1 MSEGSNVVQLRAG
14 QQAFSIKWD
23 ADIKRTAGGDYMI
36 KGLIP
41 SRGFGAIYGASGTFK
56 SFVALDMAYHIALGK
71 RWAGRRVSQG
81 VALYIAAEGMGGMTK
96 RVEGFRMAHG
106 NWPDRV
112 PFALMPASPN
122 LGSPKGDLGLLI
134 SSIESMDNAPRLIV
148 LDTLSQMLHGAEENG
163 AGMTAFIQNAQA
175 LASRF
180 DCFVLAVHHTGHG
193 PQDRMRGHSSLRGA
207 VDAAIR
213 VERLPDGYSS
223 AVTFEKNKDGKS
235 DITVTATLR
244 TVIVGKDND
253 GDDVD
258 TLVVASIDDG
268 IAPRSERRAKQ
279 KQAKLPASAKT
290 ALAALNT
297 AIKAEGET
305 AEAGEDVP
313 TGTKVVSMD
322 KWRERAVK
330 AGICD
335 SDDDASITKAFKRA
349 YDRLIENGKIKVWNK
364 LAWVA

>member
-1 MSEGSNVVQLRAG
+1 
-14 QQAFSIKWD
+14 
-23 ADIKRTAGGDYMI
+23 MI

-56 SFVALDMAYHIALGK
+56 SFVALDMAYHLALGK

-96 RVEGFRMAHG
+96 RVEGFRLAHG
-106 NWPDRV
+106 NWPDSV

-122 LGSPKGDLGLLI
+122 LGSPKGDLKLLI
-134 SSIESMDNAPRLIV
+134 QSVDSMGRPPSLIV

-175 LASRF
+175 LSTRF
-180 DCFVLAVHHTGHG
+180 DCFVLAVHHTGYG

-213 VERLPDGYSS
+213 VDRLPDGYSS

-235 DITVTATLR
+235 DIRVTATLR
-244 TVIVGKDND
+244 TIVVGKDDD

-258 TLVVASIDDG
+258 TLVVESIDEG
-268 IAPRSERRAKQ
+268 VAQRAERKA
-279 KQAKLPASAKT
+279 KQAKLPAAAAT
-290 ALAALNT
+290 ALASLKAC
-297 AIKAEGET
+297 IKSDGTTT
-305 AEAGEDVP
+305 AEPCEQIPDSA
-313 TGTKVVSMD
+313 KVVSMD
-322 KWRERAVK
+322 KWREHAIK
-330 AGICD
+330 SGICN
-335 SDDDASITKAFKRA
+335 SDNSVSIDKAFKRA
-349 YDRLIENGKIKVWNK
+349 YDRLIEVGKVKVWNK
-364 LAWVA
+364 LAWAA